1 MLGRSLQ
8 HSLQHSLQQHSTAFG
23 LSLRVTRTTRT
34 STPNTRG
41 ANGVGTAEEEEEE
54 GKEEEEEEEVAR
66 NRPALLSVALAWWS
80 LNTRSL
86 VLAWRCNGHSSFT
99 SSVGG
104 VTGTRPSHRP
114 LAV

>member
-80 LNTRSL
+80 PNTRSL
-86 VLAWRCNGHSSFT
+86 VLAWAP
-99 SSVGG
+99 
-104 VTGTRPSHRP
+104 PSAP
-114 LAV
+114 LCTPAFDTQTENPN